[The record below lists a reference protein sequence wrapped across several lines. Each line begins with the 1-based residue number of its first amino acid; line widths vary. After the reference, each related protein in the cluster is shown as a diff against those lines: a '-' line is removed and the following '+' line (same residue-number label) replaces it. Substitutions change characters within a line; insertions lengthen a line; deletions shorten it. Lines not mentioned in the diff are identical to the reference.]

1 MTFPIGE
8 SIYLDRDQCEY
19 FETPYMNDGEKFVCA
34 ASTWLK
40 SKAQGYDEFHI
51 NILKPLGGATVVAV
65 GTGHGWYTITR
76 VL

>member
-8 SIYLDRDQCEY
+8 SIYLVRDQGEY
-19 FETPYMNDGEKFVCA
+19 FETCDMNDGEKFVCSA
-34 ASTWLK
+34 EAWLK

-51 NILKPLGGATVVAV
+51 NILKPLGPKTVVGI
-65 GTGHGWYTITR
+65 GTGHGWFTITR